1 MKKYSL
7 QILMG
12 IVILFGFISAISPHI
27 INYLPKSDEEIR
39 TAKSEEVAQALA
51 GIFQSPDANISDA
64 HAIHKQT
71 AQAKTVWFSFRTTRK
86 PMQRFI
92 HIHKLKQKD
101 LSEEVLNTVFHQNTP
116 PASWW
121 HADLGTKTYFT
132 GQDGKSILNLI
143 YNSRT
148 KRGVL
153 VVSTPI

>member
-12 IVILFGFISAISPHI
+12 LVILFGLILSISPYLVD
-27 INYLPKSDEEIR
+27 YLPRSDEEVR
-39 TAKSEEVAQALA
+39 AAKSEKVAEALA
-51 GIFQSPDANISDA
+51 RIFQSPDANISDA

-148 KRGVL
+148 KHGVL